1 LSDLDFVIIKKSIY
15 FTQRRR
21 GAKLIL
27 ENTIKHE
34 GVSYDL
40 KAAEIRNLHWLIA
53 SPKMSQVVIGDDGH
67 PAAMTVPDPRSF
79 ALHKLWLSEQPDRES
94 VKKQR
99 DCDQGIAVSNLIV
112 NYLPQYKFNASELRM
127 FPKTV
132 FSEAKKYLSDQ
143 GQNC

>member
-1 LSDLDFVIIKKSIY
+1 MVVGFRFRYHKKINISHAK
-15 FTQRRR
+15 TQRSKVNIREYY
-21 GAKLIL
+21 K
-27 ENTIKHE
+27 TE

-79 ALHKLWLSEQPDRES
+79 ALHKLWLSEQPDREP

-99 DCDQGIAVSNLIV
+99 DCDQGIAVSHLIV

-127 FPKTV
+127 LPKTV
-132 FSEAKKYLSDQ
+132 FSEAKKHLSDQ
-143 GQNC
+143 G